1 MTDPKKE
8 KSSAGSDD
16 GDSDYPQIDKSIY
29 RYVLRHTLRGQ
40 LFLLLL
46 TAVTM
51 PLVYI
56 SLDIPKRIIN
66 QAIDGKDLPEVL
78 LGFEVTQISFLML
91 LSVAFLVA
99 VVATGGLKYYL
110 NVYKGVLGERM
121 LRRFRFDLYARI
133 LRFPSSK
140 IRRTPPAEIIPM
152 ITAETEPLG
161 GLIGDAIAAPAFQG
175 ALLLTYL
182 SFIFQQDVWLGLAS
196 IALYPPQMYLIP
208 KLQAKVNA
216 LSKQRVKTVRV
227 LATHIGETVQG
238 APDIHA
244 NDSGRFERART
255 SGHLGR
261 IFDIREEIYR
271 RKFFIKFLNNF
282 LAQVTPFFFFSIGGY
297 LVIKGEISLGA
308 LVAVLAA
315 YKDIGPPWKELL
327 KFYQVFEDTRVKY
340 LQVAEQF
347 EPENMIRKSLLEAPD
362 KVEPL
367 SGELKAQ
374 NLSYG
379 EEGGANT
386 VSSVGFSIPLDSHV
400 AVVGAAGSGKSD
412 VSALAARLIWPTAGN
427 IQMGSL
433 NWADAAEAVTGRR
446 VGWVGSTP
454 YIFSGTIAYNLY
466 YGLFNA
472 PKDAHAG
479 GDTVAGRRVREATAS
494 GNSPDDSGADWL
506 DLTAGGF
513 RDGEDLRQRARQVLQ
528 VANLEDDVYRM
539 GLATRIADTEVDADT
554 ERKILEARRQ
564 FQEKGLDVTTFDPD
578 KYNVN
583 ISVAQN
589 ILFGYPL
596 DPGFAPEQLPSHA
609 LVTDLLRQAGLF
621 DDFLALGVR
630 VAQAMTEVFEGIS
643 PDSDL
648 FERFSLISGDDLPV
662 LEEILRRL
670 SAIDDQSPKQ
680 LPEADQEALRSFVY
694 RLVPAQHRL
703 GIVDEP
709 LQAQLLEVRKLLRE
723 TLGQEN
729 TSVDFLNPVALN
741 PGLDIES
748 NVLFGSLPFGKP
760 ALRSKI
766 RNSIDEVIA
775 AVGLRSLVVEL
786 GLNADVGTSGG
797 KLSSMQRQKLGFA
810 RALMKNP
817 DLLVVDEALAPF
829 DFNVRGDLIKS
840 IREHMHGRGIF
851 WALESA
857 GSVEHFEDVI
867 VMESGK
873 ILEQGKT
880 DEMAARNGPLKTL
893 LAT

>member
-1 MTDPKKE
+1 MTDPKKDQSTASIE
-8 KSSAGSDD
+8 
-16 GDSDYPQIDKSIY
+16 GDNPDYPRIEKSIY
-29 RYVLRHTLRGQ
+29 RYVLRHTFRGQ

-46 TAVTM
+46 TALTM

-66 QAIDGKDLPEVL
+66 QAIDGKNLPETI
-78 LGFEVTQISFLML
+78 LGFEVTQVSFLML
-91 LSVAFLVA
+91 LSVGFLVA
-99 VVATGGLKYYL
+99 VVASGGLKYYL
-110 NVYKGVLGERM
+110 NVYKGILGERM

-133 LRFPSSK
+133 LRFPSAK

-216 LSKQRVKTVRV
+216 LSKARVKTVRG

-238 APDIHA
+238 ASDIHA
-244 NDSGRFERART
+244 NDSGRFEQART

-261 IFDIREEIYR
+261 IFGIREEIYR

-297 LVIKGEISLGA
+297 LVIKGEVSLGA

-362 KVEPL
+362 QVEPL
-367 SGELKAQ
+367 SGEVKAQ
-374 NLSYG
+374 GVSYG
-379 EEGGANT
+379 DDETST
-386 VSSVGFSIPLDSHV
+386 VSNVAFSVPLDTHV
-400 AVVGAAGSGKSD
+400 AIVGGAGSGKSD
-412 VSALAARLIWPTAGN
+412 VSALAARLIWPTSGK
-427 IQMGSL
+427 IEVGHL
-433 NWADAAEAVTGRR
+433 DWAETPEAVTGRR

-454 YIFSGTIAYNLY
+454 YIFTGTIAHNLY
-466 YGLFNA
+466 YGLFNSPVA
-472 PKDAHAG
+472 PKD
-479 GDTVAGRRVREATAS
+479 DDSPDDKQRIQESIAS
-494 GNSPDDSGADWL
+494 GNSVDDAGADWL
-506 DLTAGGF
+506 DLAAVGVQGI
-513 RDGEDLRQRARQVLQ
+513 EELRERARQVLE
-528 VANLEDDVYRM
+528 VADLGEDVYQM
-539 GLATRIADTEVDADT
+539 GLATRIADAQIDAQTES
-554 ERKILEARRQ
+554 KILEARRQ
-564 FQEKGLDVTTFDPD
+564 FQEKGLDVTIFDPD
-578 KYNVN
+578 TYNVN
-583 ISVAQN
+583 ISVSQN

-596 DPGFAPEQLPSHA
+596 AAEFAPEQLPSNP
-609 LVTDLLRQAGLF
+609 LVTDLLREAGLF
-621 DDFLALGVR
+621 DEFLHLGVK
-630 VAQAMTEVFEGIS
+630 VAQTMTEVFEGVS

-648 FERFSLISGDDLPV
+648 FERFSLISGDDLPI

-670 SAIDDQSPKQ
+670 SATEDQSPQ
-680 LPEADQEALRSFVY
+680 SLPESDQEVLRSFVY

-703 GIVDEP
+703 GIVDDS
-709 LQAQLLEVRKLLRE
+709 LQAKLLKVRGLLRE
-723 TLGQEN
+723 KLGDAN
-729 TSVDFLNPVALN
+729 DSVDFLDPASLN

-748 NVLFGSLPFGKP
+748 NVLFGALPFGKP

-766 RNSIDEVIA
+766 RKSIDEVIDA
-775 AVGLRSLVVEL
+775 VEL
-786 GLNADVGTSGG
+786 RAYVMALGLDAEVGTSGG
-797 KLSSMQRQKLGFA
+797 KLSSIQRQKLGFA
-810 RALMKNP
+810 RALMKHP

-829 DFNVRGDLIKS
+829 DFNVRGSLIKG
-840 IREHMHGRGIF
+840 IREHMRGRGII

-857 GSVEHFEDVI
+857 SSVEHFEEVV
-867 VMESGK
+867 VMEAGR
-873 ILEQGKT
+873 ILERGRTQ
-880 DEMAARNGPLKTL
+880 ELMARDGPLKTL
-893 LAT
+893 VEN

>member
-1 MTDPKKE
+1 MTDPKKSD
-8 KSSAGSDD
+8 SSSPSEDD
-16 GDSDYPQIDKSIY
+16 SEDYPQIDKSIY
-29 RYVLRHTLRGQ
+29 RYVLRHTFRGQ

-46 TAVTM
+46 TVLTM

-66 QAIDGKDLPEVL
+66 QALEGQNLPQAI
-78 LGFEVTQISFLML
+78 LGFEVTQVSFLML
-91 LSVAFLVA
+91 LSVAFLL
-99 VVATGGLKYYL
+99 VVVVSGGLKFYL

-121 LRRFRFDLYARI
+121 LRRFRFDLYSRI

-216 LSKQRVKTVRV
+216 LSKRRVKTARA
-227 LATHIGETVQG
+227 LATHIAETVQG
-238 APDIHA
+238 ASDIHA
-244 NDSGRFERART
+244 NDSGRFEQART
-255 SGHLGR
+255 SGHLGQ

-297 LVIKGEISLGA
+297 QVIQGEVSLGA

-340 LQVAEQF
+340 LQVAEHF
-347 EPENMIRKSLLEAPD
+347 EPENMIRKSLLTAPD
-362 KVEPL
+362 VVEPL
-367 SGELKAQ
+367 SGELRMQ
-374 NLSYG
+374 NVSYG
-379 EEGGANT
+379 EDDVTT
-386 VSSVGFSIPLDSHV
+386 VSRVTFSVALDSHI

-412 VSALAARLIWPTAGN
+412 VSGIVAGLISPTSGK
-427 IQMGSL
+427 IQMGKLDWS
-433 NWADAAEAVTGRR
+433 DASEGITGRR

-454 YIFSGTIAYNLY
+454 YIFSGTISHNLY
-466 YGLFNA
+466 YGLFNL
-472 PKDAHAG
+472 PKEDDSEHDSAA
-479 GDTVAGRRVREATAS
+479 ARRVREAAAS
-494 GNSPDDSGADWL
+494 GNSSDDSGADWL
-506 DLTAGGF
+506 DISAGGF
-513 RDGEDLRQRARQVLQ
+513 RDSADLRARSRQILEVAGLGED
-528 VANLEDDVYRM
+528 VYQM
-539 GLATRIADTEVDADT
+539 GLSTRVADTRFDAET
-554 ERKILEARRQ
+554 EDKILDARRR
-564 FQEKGLDVTTFDPD
+564 FQDKGLDVTTFDPET
-578 KYNVN
+578 YNVN

-596 DPGFAPEQLPSHA
+596 SPDFAPEQLPSNS
-609 LVTDLLRQAGLF
+609 LVTDLLRQVGLF
-621 DDFLALGVR
+621 DEFLALGVR
-630 VAQAMTEVFEGIS
+630 VARAMTEVFEGVS

-648 FERFSLISGDDLPV
+648 FERFSLISGDDLLI
-662 LEEILRRL
+662 LEDILRRL
-670 SAIDDQSPKQ
+670 SAISDQSPKA
-680 LPEADQEALRSFVY
+680 LPESDQEVLRSFIY

-703 GIVDEP
+703 GVVDDT
-709 LQAQLLEVRKLLRE
+709 LQTQLLEVRKLLRE
-723 TLGQEN
+723 KLGLEN
-729 TSVDFLNPVALN
+729 TSVDFLNPAALN

-748 NVLFGSLPFGKP
+748 NVLFGALPFGKP

-766 RNSIDEVIA
+766 RKSIDEVIDA
-775 AVGLRSLVVEL
+775 VEL
-786 GLNADVGTSGG
+786 RAFVIEIGLDADVGTSGG
-797 KLSSMQRQKLGFA
+797 KLSSIQRQKLGFA

-829 DFNVRGDLIKS
+829 DFNVRGDLIQS
-840 IREHMHGRGIF
+840 IREHMRGRGIF

-857 GSVEHFEDVI
+857 SSVEYFEDVI

-873 ILEQGKT
+873 ILEQGST
-880 DEMAARNGPLKTL
+880 QDLMSRDGPLKTL
-893 LAT
+893 LKT

>member
-1 MTDPKKE
+1 MNDPKKNE
-8 KSSAGSDD
+8 SSAPSGDD
-16 GDSDYPQIDKSIY
+16 SEDYPQIDKSIY
-29 RYVLRHTLRGQ
+29 RYVLRHTFRGQ

-46 TAVTM
+46 TVLTM

-66 QAIDGKDLPEVL
+66 QAIGGENLPQAI
-78 LGFEVTQISFLML
+78 LGVELTQISFLML
-91 LSVAFLVA
+91 LSVAFLVV

-182 SFIFQQDVWLGLAS
+182 SFIFQQDIWLGLAS

-216 LSKQRVKTVRV
+216 LSKRRVKTVRA

-238 APDIHA
+238 ASDIHA
-244 NDSGRFERART
+244 NDSGRYEQART
-255 SGHLGR
+255 SGHLGQ

-340 LQVAEQF
+340 SQVAEQF
-347 EPENMIRKSLLEAPD
+347 EPENMIRKSLLKAPD
-362 KVEPL
+362 AVEPL

-374 NLSYG
+374 NVSYG
-379 EEGGANT
+379 EEDAAT
-386 VSSVGFSIPLDSHV
+386 VSSVSSSVPLDSHV

-412 VSALAARLIWPTAGN
+412 VSGLTARLIWPTAGK
-427 IQMGSL
+427 IQMGKL
-433 NWADAAEAVTGRR
+433 DWADTPEAVTGRR

-454 YIFSGTIAYNLY
+454 YIFSGTIAHNLH

-472 PKDAHAG
+472 PQGDGSEHDAAAKH
-479 GDTVAGRRVREATAS
+479 RIREAEAS
-494 GNSPDDSGADWL
+494 GNSPDDSSADWL
-506 DLTAGGF
+506 DTVAGGF
-513 RDGEDLRQRARQVLQ
+513 RDSADLRARSRQVLK
-528 VANLEDDVYRM
+528 VAGLGEDVYQM
-539 GLATRIADTEVDADT
+539 GLSTRVADTRADAET
-554 ERKILEARRQ
+554 ESKILEARRR
-564 FQEKGLDVTTFDPD
+564 FQDKGLDVTTFDPEA
-578 KYNVN
+578 YNVN

-596 DPGFAPEQLPSHA
+596 SPDFAPEQLPSNS
-609 LVTDLLRQAGLF
+609 LVTDLLRQVGLF
-621 DDFLALGVR
+621 DEFLVLGVK
-630 VAQAMTEVFEGIS
+630 VAQTMTEVFEGVS

-648 FERFSLISGDDLPV
+648 FERFSLISGDDLPI
-662 LEEILRRL
+662 LEDILRRL
-670 SAIDDQSPKQ
+670 SAIEDQSPKA
-680 LPEADQEALRSFVY
+680 LPESDQEVLRSFIY

-703 GIVDEP
+703 GIVDDA
-709 LQAQLLEVRKLLRE
+709 LQTQLLEVRKLLRE
-723 TLGQEN
+723 SLGPES
-729 TSVDFLNPVALN
+729 TSVDFLNPAALN
-741 PGLDIES
+741 PGLNIES
-748 NVLFGSLPFGKP
+748 NVLFGALPFGKP

-766 RNSIDEVIA
+766 RKNIDEVID
-775 AVGLRSLVVEL
+775 AVELRAFVIEL
-786 GLNADVGTSGG
+786 GLHADVGTSGG
-797 KLSSMQRQKLGFA
+797 RLSSIQRQKLGFA

-857 GSVEHFEDVI
+857 SSVEYFEDVI

-873 ILEQGKT
+873 ILEQGST
-880 DEMAARNGPLKTL
+880 QELMSRDGPLKAL

>member
-1 MTDPKKE
+1 MTDPKKAQSTASIE
-8 KSSAGSDD
+8 GDD
-16 GDSDYPQIDKSIY
+16 ADYPRIDKSIY

-46 TAVTM
+46 TALTM

-66 QAIDGKDLPEVL
+66 QAIGGENLPEMI
-78 LGFEVTQISFLML
+78 LGFEVTQVAFLML
-91 LSVAFLVA
+91 LSVGFLVA
-99 VVATGGLKYYL
+99 VVASGGLKYYL
-110 NVYKGVLGERM
+110 NVYKGILGERM

-133 LRFPSSK
+133 LRFPSAK

-216 LSKQRVKTVRV
+216 LSKERVKTVRV

-238 APDIHA
+238 ASDIHA
-244 NDSGRFERART
+244 NDSGRFEQART

-261 IFDIREEIYR
+261 IFGIREEIYR

-297 LVIKGEISLGA
+297 LVIKGEVSLGA

-347 EPENMIRKSLLEAPD
+347 EPENMIRKSLLEAPEE
-362 KVEPL
+362 VEPL

-374 NLSYG
+374 GVSYVAD
-379 EEGGANT
+379 ETTT
-386 VSSVGFSIPLDSHV
+386 VSNTTFSVPLDTHV
-400 AVVGAAGSGKSD
+400 AIVGGAGSGKSD
-412 VSALAARLIWPTAGN
+412 VSALAARLLWPTSGK
-427 IQMGSL
+427 IEVGHL
-433 NWADAAEAVTGRR
+433 DWAEAPEAVAGRR
-446 VGWVGSTP
+446 VGWVGSAP
-454 YIFSGTIAYNLY
+454 YIFTGTVAHNLY
-466 YGLFNA
+466 YGLFNS
-472 PKDAHAG
+472 PVNQKEDASSDEKH
-479 GDTVAGRRVREATAS
+479 RIHESIAS
-494 GNSPDDSGADWL
+494 GNSTDDAGADWL
-506 DLTAGGF
+506 DLTAVGVQDIKGL
-513 RDGEDLRQRARQVLQ
+513 RERAREVLEVADLGED
-528 VANLEDDVYRM
+528 VYQM
-539 GLATRIADTEVDADT
+539 GLATRIADAQIDPQTES
-554 ERKILEARRQ
+554 KILEARRQ
-564 FQEKGLDVTTFDPD
+564 FQDKGLDVTTFDPNT
-578 KYNVN
+578 YNVN
-583 ISVAQN
+583 ISVSQN

-596 DPGFAPEQLPSHA
+596 AAEFAPELLPSNP
-609 LVTDLLRQAGLF
+609 LVTDLLREAGLF
-621 DDFLALGVR
+621 DEFLHLGVK
-630 VAQAMTEVFEGIS
+630 VAQTMTEVFEGVS

-670 SAIDDQSPKQ
+670 SATEDQSPQ
-680 LPEADQEALRSFVY
+680 SLPESDQEVLRSFVY

-703 GIVDEP
+703 GIVDDS
-709 LQAQLLEVRKLLRE
+709 LQAKLLKVRGLLRE
-723 TLGQEN
+723 KLGDTN
-729 TSVDFLNPVALN
+729 DSVDFLDPVSLN
-741 PGLDIES
+741 PGLDVES
-748 NVLFGSLPFGKP
+748 NVLFGALPFGKP

-766 RNSIDEVIA
+766 RKSIDEVID
-775 AVGLRSLVVEL
+775 AVDLRAYVMEL
-786 GLNADVGTSGG
+786 GLHAEVGTSGG
-797 KLSSMQRQKLGFA
+797 KLSSIQRQKLGFA
-810 RALMKNP
+810 RALMKHP

-829 DFNVRGDLIKS
+829 DFNVRGSLIKG
-840 IREHMHGRGIF
+840 IREHMRGRGII

-857 GSVEHFEDVI
+857 SSVEHFEEVV
-867 VMESGK
+867 VMESGR
-873 ILEQGKT
+873 ILERGRTQELMER
-880 DEMAARNGPLKTL
+880 DGPLKTL
-893 LAT
+893 LEN

>member
-1 MTDPKKE
+1 MAEHEEE
-8 KSSAGSDD
+8 KPTGG
-16 GDSDYPQIDKSIY
+16 GDADNSDYPRIDKSIY

-46 TAVTM
+46 TVLTM

-66 QAIDGKDLPEVL
+66 QAIDGKDLPETL
-78 LGFEVTQISFLML
+78 LGFEITQISFLML

-121 LRRFRFDLYARI
+121 LRRFRFDLYTRI

-182 SFIFQQDVWLGLAS
+182 SFIFQQDIWLGLAS
-196 IALYPPQMYLIP
+196 IALYPPQMYVIP
-208 KLQAKVNA
+208 RLQAKVNA
-216 LSKQRVKTVRV
+216 LSKKRVQTVRA

-238 APDIHA
+238 ASDIHA
-244 NDSGRFERART
+244 NDSGRFERAKT
-255 SGHLGR
+255 SGQLGR

-297 LVIKGEISLGA
+297 LVIKGEVSLGA

-340 LQVAEQF
+340 FQVAEQF
-347 EPENMIRKSLLEAPD
+347 EPKNMIKASLLEVPD
-362 KVEPL
+362 TVESL
-367 SGELKAQ
+367 SGDLKVQ
-374 NLSYG
+374 NVSYG
-379 EEGGANT
+379 EEEDANT
-386 VSSVGFSIPLDSHV
+386 VNSVGFSIPLDSHV
-400 AVVGAAGSGKSD
+400 AVVGAAASGKSG
-412 VSALAARLIWPTAGN
+412 VSALAARLIWPTTGR
-427 IQMGSL
+427 IQMGEL
-433 NWADAAEAVTGRR
+433 DWADAPEAVTGRR

-454 YIFSGTIAYNLY
+454 HIFSGTIAHNLY

-472 PKDAHAG
+472 PKDD
-479 GDTVAGRRVREATAS
+479 DTKRDSEAERRATEAAAS

-513 RDGEDLRQRARQVLQ
+513 RDDEGLRATAIQVLK
-528 VANLEDDVYRM
+528 VAKLEDDVYQM
-539 GLATRIADTEVDADT
+539 GLGTRVADTETVADT
-554 ERKILEARRQ
+554 ENKILEARRQ
-564 FQEKGLDVTTFDPD
+564 FQEKGLDVTTFDPE

-589 ILFGYPL
+589 ILFGFPL
-596 DPGFAPEQLPSHA
+596 SPDFAPEQLPSNA

-630 VAQAMTEVFEGIS
+630 VAQTMTEVFEGVS

-670 SAIDDQSPKQ
+670 TAIDDQSPKQ
-680 LPEADQEALRSFVY
+680 LPEADQEVLRSFIY

-709 LQAQLLEVRKLLRE
+709 LQTQLLEVRKLLRE

-748 NVLFGSLPFGKP
+748 NVLFGALPFGKP

-766 RNSIDEVIA
+766 RKSIDEVID
-775 AVGLRSLVVEL
+775 AVELRSFVVEL
-786 GLNADVGTSGG
+786 GLDADVGTSGG
-797 KLSSMQRQKLGFA
+797 RLSSIQRQKLGFA

-873 ILEQGKT
+873 VLEQGKT
-880 DEMAARNGPLKTL
+880 EDMIARDGPLKTL

>member
-1 MTDPKKE
+1 MTDPKRDQSTASIE
-8 KSSAGSDD
+8 
-16 GDSDYPQIDKSIY
+16 GDNPDYPRIEKSIY
-29 RYVLRHTLRGQ
+29 RYVLRHTFRGQ

-46 TAVTM
+46 TALTM

-66 QAIDGKDLPEVL
+66 QAIDGKNLPETI
-78 LGFEVTQISFLML
+78 LGFEVTQVSFLML
-91 LSVAFLVA
+91 LSVGFLIA
-99 VVATGGLKYYL
+99 VVASGGLKYYL
-110 NVYKGVLGERM
+110 NVYKGILGERM

-133 LRFPSSK
+133 LRFPSAK

-216 LSKQRVKTVRV
+216 LSKARVKTVRG

-238 APDIHA
+238 ASDIHA
-244 NDSGRFERART
+244 NDSGRFEQART

-261 IFDIREEIYR
+261 IFGIREEIYR

-297 LVIKGEISLGA
+297 LVIKGEVSLGA

-347 EPENMIRKSLLEAPD
+347 EPENMIRKSLLEGPD
-362 KVEPL
+362 QVEPL
-367 SGELKAQ
+367 SGEVKAQ
-374 NLSYG
+374 GVSYG
-379 EEGGANT
+379 DDETST
-386 VSSVGFSIPLDSHV
+386 VSNVAFSVPLDTHV
-400 AVVGAAGSGKSD
+400 AIVGGAGSGKSD
-412 VSALAARLIWPTAGN
+412 VSALAARLIWPTSGK
-427 IQMGSL
+427 IEVGHL
-433 NWADAAEAVTGRR
+433 DWAETPEAVTGRR

-454 YIFSGTIAYNLY
+454 YIFTGTIAHNLY
-466 YGLFNA
+466 YGLFNSPVA
-472 PKDAHAG
+472 QKD
-479 GDTVAGRRVREATAS
+479 DDSPEDKQRIQESIAS
-494 GNSPDDSGADWL
+494 GNSVDDAGADWL
-506 DLTAGGF
+506 DLAAVGVQGI
-513 RDGEDLRQRARQVLQ
+513 EELRELARQVLE
-528 VANLEDDVYRM
+528 VADLGEDVYQM
-539 GLATRIADTEVDADT
+539 GLATRIADAQIDAQTES
-554 ERKILEARRQ
+554 KILEARRQ
-564 FQEKGLDVTTFDPD
+564 FQEKGLDVTIFDPNT
-578 KYNVN
+578 YNVN
-583 ISVAQN
+583 ISVSQN

-596 DPGFAPEQLPSHA
+596 AAEFAPEQLPSNP
-609 LVTDLLRQAGLF
+609 LVTDLLREAGLF
-621 DDFLALGVR
+621 DEFLHLGVK
-630 VAQAMTEVFEGIS
+630 VAQTMTEVFEGVS

-648 FERFSLISGDDLPV
+648 FERFSLISGDDLPI

-670 SAIDDQSPKQ
+670 SATEDQSPQ
-680 LPEADQEALRSFVY
+680 SLPESDQEVLRSFVY

-703 GIVDEP
+703 GIVDDS
-709 LQAQLLEVRKLLRE
+709 LQAKLLKVRGLLRE
-723 TLGQEN
+723 KLGDTN
-729 TSVDFLNPVALN
+729 DLVDFLDPASLN

-748 NVLFGSLPFGKP
+748 NVLFGALPFGKP

-766 RNSIDEVIA
+766 RKSIDEVIDA
-775 AVGLRSLVVEL
+775 VEL
-786 GLNADVGTSGG
+786 RAYVMALGLDAEVGTSGG
-797 KLSSMQRQKLGFA
+797 KLSSIQRQKLGFA
-810 RALMKNP
+810 RALMKHP

-829 DFNVRGDLIKS
+829 DFNVRGNLIRG
-840 IREHMHGRGIF
+840 IREHMRGRGII

-857 GSVEHFEDVI
+857 TSVEHFEEVV
-867 VMESGK
+867 VMESGR
-873 ILEQGKT
+873 ILERGRTQELMER
-880 DEMAARNGPLKTL
+880 DGPLKTL
-893 LAT
+893 LEN

>member
-1 MTDPKKE
+1 MTDPKKAQPTASIE
-8 KSSAGSDD
+8 GDD
-16 GDSDYPQIDKSIY
+16 PDYPRIDKSIY

-46 TAVTM
+46 TVLTM

-66 QAIDGKDLPEVL
+66 QAIGGENLPEMI
-78 LGFEVTQISFLML
+78 LGFEVTQVAFLML
-91 LSVAFLVA
+91 LSVGFLVA
-99 VVATGGLKYYL
+99 VVASGGLKYYL
-110 NVYKGVLGERM
+110 NVYKGILGERM

-133 LRFPSSK
+133 LRFPSAK

-216 LSKQRVKTVRV
+216 LSKERVKTVRV

-238 APDIHA
+238 ASDIHA
-244 NDSGRFERART
+244 NDSGRFEQART

-261 IFDIREEIYR
+261 IFGIREEIYR

-297 LVIKGEISLGA
+297 LVIKGEVSLGA

-347 EPENMIRKSLLEAPD
+347 EPENMIRKSLLEAPEE
-362 KVEPL
+362 VEPL

-374 NLSYG
+374 GVSYVAD
-379 EEGGANT
+379 ETTT
-386 VSSVGFSIPLDSHV
+386 VSNTTFSVPLDTHV
-400 AVVGAAGSGKSD
+400 AIVGGAGSGKSD
-412 VSALAARLIWPTAGN
+412 VSALAARLLWPTSGK
-427 IQMGSL
+427 IEVGHL
-433 NWADAAEAVTGRR
+433 DWAEAPEAVAGRR
-446 VGWVGSTP
+446 VGWVGSAP
-454 YIFSGTIAYNLY
+454 YIFTGTVAHNLY
-466 YGLFNA
+466 YGLFNS
-472 PKDAHAG
+472 PVNQKDGASPDEQDRIH
-479 GDTVAGRRVREATAS
+479 ESIAS
-494 GNSPDDSGADWL
+494 GNSTDDAGADWL
-506 DLTAGGF
+506 DLTAVGVQDIKGL
-513 RDGEDLRQRARQVLQ
+513 RERAREVLEVADLGEDIYQ
-528 VANLEDDVYRM
+528 M
-539 GLATRIADTEVDADT
+539 GLATRIADAQIDPQTES
-554 ERKILEARRQ
+554 KILEARRQ
-564 FQEKGLDVTTFDPD
+564 FQDKGLDVTTFDPNT
-578 KYNVN
+578 YNVN
-583 ISVAQN
+583 ISVSQN

-596 DPGFAPEQLPSHA
+596 AAEFAPELLPSNP
-609 LVTDLLRQAGLF
+609 LVTDLLREAGLF
-621 DDFLALGVR
+621 DEFLHLGVK
-630 VAQAMTEVFEGIS
+630 VAQTMTEVFEGVS

-670 SAIDDQSPKQ
+670 SATEDQSPQ
-680 LPEADQEALRSFVY
+680 SLPESDQEVLRSFVY

-703 GIVDEP
+703 GIVNDS
-709 LQAQLLEVRKLLRE
+709 LQAKLLKVRGLLRE
-723 TLGQEN
+723 KLGDTN
-729 TSVDFLNPVALN
+729 DSVDFLDPASLN
-741 PGLDIES
+741 PGLDVES
-748 NVLFGSLPFGKP
+748 NVLFGALPFGKP

-766 RNSIDEVIA
+766 RKSIDEVIDG
-775 AVGLRSLVVEL
+775 VDLRAYVMEL
-786 GLNADVGTSGG
+786 GLYAEVGTSGG
-797 KLSSMQRQKLGFA
+797 KLSSIQRQKLGFA
-810 RALMKNP
+810 RALMKHP

-829 DFNVRGDLIKS
+829 DFNVRGSLIKG
-840 IREHMHGRGIF
+840 IREHMRGRGII

-857 GSVEHFEDVI
+857 SSVEHFEEVV
-867 VMESGK
+867 VMESGR
-873 ILEQGKT
+873 ILERGRTQELLER
-880 DEMAARNGPLKTL
+880 DGPLKTL
-893 LAT
+893 LEN